1 MKIFSDTK
9 VLAWVAGIC
18 LFCTSIDAQDSIT
31 TPARKFL
38 IDQVVAIVGNE
49 MILQSDIESE
59 YLQVK
64 AQGITI
70 KGDARCSILEKLL
83 EQKLMV
89 NQAKIDS
96 LEVSP
101 SSVELQLSNRLD
113 YFVNQ
118 IGSEKELENYFGKT
132 MIEMREDFRDLIY
145 EQMLVDKMQGVITD
159 GIKITPSEVRSY
171 YNSIPKDSIP
181 FIEAKLEIQQIV
193 IYPAST
199 EEAIFAVKER
209 LLDLRKRIL
218 DGGSFATLA
227 VLYSEDPGSS
237 KTGGEIGFLSKG
249 ELDPEY
255 AKVAFSMKEGQV
267 SKIVES
273 AFGYHLIQLI
283 ERRGDRV
290 NTRHILL
297 KPKISPDAMLAAK
310 NKLDSIAEAIR
321 KDSLTFELA
330 SLVFSGDVDS
340 RMNGGLCLNSKSDSP
355 NNGTSTFAMN
365 DFDAED
371 YYMIKNM
378 NVGDISPAYN
388 SKDKNGK
395 VIYKIVKIKSK
406 TAPHYANLE
415 QDYQYIQ
422 ALALRNKQQ
431 EAVAKWVTDKQ
442 ATSSISINSSFNRC
456 NLQSKGWIK

>member
-1 MKIFSDTK
+1 MKIISHKK
-9 VLAWVAGIC
+9 VLAIATGIC
-18 LFCTSIDAQDSIT
+18 LFASHISAQDTVS
-31 TPARKFL
+31 TPRQQFL
-38 IDQVVAIVGNE
+38 IDQVVAVVGNE

-59 YLQVK
+59 YLQLK
-64 AQGITI
+64 AQGISL
-70 KGDARCSILEKLL
+70 KGEPRCTILEKLL

-101 SSVELQLSNRLD
+101 SSVELQLSSRLN
-113 YFVNQ
+113 YFVSQ

-132 MIEMREDFRDLIY
+132 MIEMREDFRELIY
-145 EQMLVDKMQGVITD
+145 EQMLVDKMQGQITD
-159 GIKITPSEVRSY
+159 GIKITPSEVRSF

-181 FIEAKLEIQQIV
+181 FVDAKLELQQII
-193 IYPAST
+193 IYPASSD
-199 EEAIFAVKER
+199 AAVFAVKER
-209 LLDLRKRIL
+209 LLDFRKRIL
-218 DGGSFATLA
+218 EGASFATLA

-237 KTGGEIGFLSKG
+237 RAGGEIGFLSKG

-297 KPKISPDAMLAAK
+297 KPKISPEAMLASK
-310 NKLDSIAEAIR
+310 IRLDSLADAIR
-321 KDSLTFELA
+321 MDSIKFEIGCML
-330 SLVFSGDVDS
+330 FSEDPDS
-340 RMNGGLCLNSKSDSP
+340 RMNAGLCLNKKDDSP
-355 NNGTSTFAMN
+355 NYGTSTFAMN

-371 YYMIKNM
+371 YYVIKNL
-378 NVGDISPAYN
+378 NVGDISAAYSN
-388 SKDKNGK
+388 KDKNGK
-395 VIYKIVKIKSK
+395 EIYKIVKIKSK
-406 TAPHYANLE
+406 TAPHYANLD

-422 ALALRNKQQ
+422 TMALGNKQQ
-431 EAVAKWVTDKQ
+431 DALKKWMKEKQ
-442 ATSSISINSSFNRC
+442 GTSSITISSSFNRC
-456 NLQSKGWIK
+456 NLKSKGWLK